1 MPWICGEK
9 KCYILRLLE
18 YSTLHCIYCFKNIA
32 LASSQSVQFLGN
44 ITIDS
49 VSSQP
54 EVYNTSFRDVISVKI
69 SQEAVITYSFLA
81 NATVIDGSPFN
92 HIMSLTISAGSHLL
106 VSLNLVTW
114 ECFWNSLDCALL
126 L

>member
-1 MPWICGEK
+1 MPWICSEK

-32 LASSQSVQFLGN
+32 LASSQSVEFLGN

-69 SQEAVITYSFLA
+69 SKEAVITYSFHA
-81 NATVIDGSPFN
+81 NATVNDGSRFN
-92 HIMSLTISAGSHLL
+92 HSMSLTISAGSHLL
-106 VSLNLVTW
+106 VSLNVATW
-114 ECFWNSLDCALL
+114 EFFWNSLDCALL

>member
-1 MPWICGEK
+1 MPWICSEK

-81 NATVIDGSPFN
+81 NATVNDGSRFN
-92 HIMSLTISAGSHLL
+92 HSMSLTISAGSHLL
-106 VSLNLVTW
+106 VSLNVATW
-114 ECFWNSLDCALL
+114 EFFWNSLDCALL